1 MPAYTE
7 KITYSL
13 KDRGRVASGIPRQYK
28 SIDAIVRAINS
39 AECQER
45 VKNRDMLGYW
55 GHYPRQ
61 RFGMIPIEGG
71 WVDGKA
77 VRVEPAFVTV
87 ELSATKDGQVTH
99 RAEFLPTET
108 GELVAKLNE
117 GRVGGFSTAIDETL
131 SPVLFAGMDYVG
143 MPNFTGNRPYTLDS
157 GADYGDSEYIAMVT
171 AARLVLDSG
180 ASMFMPADGLALNSA
195 MKRISALEAENAE
208 LLDALVRRGINK
220 PTLDSGYSLG
230 VHCQNAHA
238 AALLNDAAMFGSAV
252 LPRPVDHDDISHRLA
267 GQGYQDML
275 PRSMRNR

>member
-1 MPAYTE
+1 MPTYTE

-117 GRVGGFSTAIDETL
+117 GRVGGFSTAIDEST
-131 SPVLFAGMDYVG
+131 SPVLFAGLDYVG
-143 MPNFTGNRPYTLDS
+143 MPNFTANRPYTLDS
-157 GADYGDSEYIAMVT
+157 GVEGDSEYLAMVA
-171 AARLVLDSG
+171 AARLVIDSG
-180 ASMFMPADGLALNSA
+180 AAMFMPSDGLALNSA
-195 MKRISALEAENAE
+195 MKRISSLEAENAE

>member
-1 MPAYTE
+1 MPTYTE

-143 MPNFTGNRPYTLDS
+143 MPNFTANRPYTLDS
-157 GADYGDSEYIAMVT
+157 GVEGDSEYLAMVA
-171 AARLVLDSG
+171 AARLVIDSG
-180 ASMFMPADGLALNSA
+180 AAMFMPSDGLALNSA
-195 MKRISALEAENAE
+195 MKRISSLEAENAE